1 MKLNTAVIDK
11 GIKDVS
17 IPEEIRYLN
26 ENILMMDGRVPII
39 IEGKVV
45 GGIGVG
51 GVHGSKDVRI
61 AHADLAVLI

>member
-26 ENILMMDGRVPII
+26 ENILMMDGGIPII
-39 IEGKVV
+39 IEGKIV

-51 GVHGSKDVRI
+51 S
-61 AHADLAVLI
+61 AH